1 MRFLRKLLS
10 RMVLVSLGI
19 AIQLAWLFLILFYL
33 SDAYLPIAFF
43 LSLISLLAVIYII
56 DRPGNPQVKMAW
68 IVPILVF
75 PLFGGIIFFI
85 SGGKRPK
92 RKLRRA
98 LDESGEMLKP
108 LRGGISLRPLP
119 MPPPLPL
126 TATWRVNATTWTAA
140 ASPSTATPPPNTS
153 RIAARAGRD

>member
-19 AIQLAWLFLILFYL
+19 AIQLAWLFLILFFL

-56 DRPGNPQVKMAW
+56 DRPDNPQVKMVW

-75 PLFGGIIFFI
+75 PLFGGRNPCFRTCLWCV
-85 SGGKRPK
+85 G
-92 RKLRRA
+92 
-98 LDESGEMLKP
+98 D
-108 LRGGISLRPLP
+108 GIRS
-119 MPPPLPL
+119 
-126 TATWRVNATTWTAA
+126 
-140 ASPSTATPPPNTS
+140 S
-153 RIAARAGRD
+153 

>member
-68 IVPILVF
+68 IVFL
-75 PLFGGIIFFI
+75 
-85 SGGKRPK
+85 
-92 RKLRRA
+92 
-98 LDESGEMLKP
+98 
-108 LRGGISLRPLP
+108 
-119 MPPPLPL
+119 
-126 TATWRVNATTWTAA
+126 
-140 ASPSTATPPPNTS
+140 
-153 RIAARAGRD
+153 